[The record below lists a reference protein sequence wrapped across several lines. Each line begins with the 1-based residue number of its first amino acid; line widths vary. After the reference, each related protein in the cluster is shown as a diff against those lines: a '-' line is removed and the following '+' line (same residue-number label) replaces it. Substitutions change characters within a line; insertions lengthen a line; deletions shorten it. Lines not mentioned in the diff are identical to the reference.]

1 MIRRRALDA
10 RSVARD
16 AWTAAFPT
24 TGSRVRNTAFL
35 KRWWCR
41 ALRAVE
47 ILLRRV
53 RRALP
58 FRDRTLTSRTR
69 PLTTQDDILR
79 RAVAQYKGKNW
90 KKIGA
95 CARHSPANLPS
106 RRREVAFADRLATRV
121 VVFSARRPGARV
133 RRGHDPRG
141 AAGADARAATRVAA
155 TQLTS
160 RRACGRRAS
169 PARPRRRPL
178 TPTIQNSPTNL
189 AAEYFEER
197 TDVQCLH
204 RWQKVLNPSS

>member
-35 KRWWCR
+35 KRWCR

-47 ILLRRV
+47 IPLRRV

-155 TQLTS
+155 TQPTS

-178 TPTIQNSPTNL
+178 TPPTIQIRPPTL
-189 AAEYFEER
+189 QPSTSRSAR
-197 TDVQCLH
+197 TCSACTAG
-204 RWQKVLNPSS
+204 RRF